1 MTPPILEEIRRVRH
15 EISAEIG
22 HDPRRIV
29 EYYAELQR
37 SVRARTVNLSGERPT
52 EHATESTTNLPIVKI
67 IKDESISATR

>member
-15 EISAEIG
+15 EISAQIG

-37 SVRARTVNLSGERPT
+37 TVSARTVNLSGEHPV
-52 EHATESTTNLPIVKI
+52 ETTTGITASPPSANNEPISV
-67 IKDESISATR
+67 TR